1 MKVIIAEKP
10 SVARQIASIVGATIR
25 KEGYLEGNGYTV
37 TWAFGH
43 LVGLAMPEPYG
54 FKGFR
59 KENLPILPEVF
70 RLEPRTTKSGK
81 EYKPDPK
88 VMKQLKIIK
97 ALFEQAERIIV
108 ATDAG
113 REGELI
119 FRYIYQYLDC
129 NKPFDRL
136 WINSLTDQAIRE
148 GLRNIRPGKEYDNL
162 YLSARARSE
171 ADWIVGINASQ
182 ALAIAAGR
190 GVWSLGRVQTPTLA
204 LVCQRYLENRD
215 FTAQTFYRLKLHT
228 AKDAAAFSALSIDK
242 YASQDEAT
250 EHRQDVLES
259 SEVRV
264 IKVESRETMENVPL
278 LYDLTSLQRD
288 ANRRHG
294 FPAEKTLNIAQDL
307 YEAKLITYPR
317 TGSRY
322 IPEDLFA
329 QVPALLNS
337 LQLHPEFGRYALELA
352 ENPLNRHSVNNA
364 KVTDHHALLITG
376 NVPSKLSAE
385 QSKIYDMIA
394 GRMLEAFSEV
404 CVKDLTTVRIECAG
418 HLFEVRAT
426 TILQAGWRRIWHEK
440 EETSDEEAAALPTL
454 HENDVLLMRGCDL
467 LEKETRPRPLHTES
481 SLLAAMETAGKELD
495 NEAEREAM
503 KDSGLGTPA
512 TRAAIIETL
521 ISREYIRREKR
532 SLVPTE
538 KGLSVYNIVAD
549 KRIADVALTGGW
561 ELALAKI
568 ATGEMNAFTFK
579 HGIEVFATQITS
591 ELLKVQIQGSAP
603 ASCPKCG
610 APMAFYPKIAKCFN
624 SECQLVIFRTMAGK
638 DLSDE
643 QLKTLI
649 EKGRTGVIKGF
660 RKKDGDTF
668 DASVALNADFKT
680 EFTFEERKQARKPGF
695 KPRK

>member
-43 LVGLAMPEPYG
+43 LVGLAMPESYG
-54 FKGFR
+54 FKGFH

-70 RLEPRTTKSGK
+70 RLEPRSTKSGK
-81 EYKPDPK
+81 EHKSDPK
-88 VMKQLKIIK
+88 VMKQLKVIK
-97 ALFEQAERIIV
+97 ELFEQAERIIV

-162 YLSARARSE
+162 YLSVRARSE

-182 ALAIAAGR
+182 ALAIAAGC
-190 GVWSLGRVQTPTLA
+190 GVWSLGRVQTPTLV

-228 AKDAAAFSALSIDK
+228 AKDATAFSALSIDK

-250 EHRQDVLES
+250 KHRQAVLES

-264 IKVESRETMENVPL
+264 IKVESRETTENVPL

-329 QVPALLNS
+329 QVSALLNS
-337 LQLHPEFGRYALELA
+337 LQLHPEFGHYALELA

-404 CVKDLTTVRIECAG
+404 CVKGLTTVRIECAG

-426 TILQAGWRRIWHEK
+426 TILQVGWRRIWHEK

-467 LEKETRPRPLHTES
+467 LEKETRPRPLHTEN

-568 ATGEMNAFTFK
+568 ATGEMNAFTFR

-591 ELLKVQIQGSAP
+591 ELLKVQIPGSAP

-610 APMAFYPKIAKCFN
+610 SPMAFYPKVARCLN
-624 SECQLVIFRTMAGK
+624 AECQLVIFRTMAGK
-638 DLSDE
+638 ELSDE

-680 EFTFEERKQARKPGF
+680 EFAFEERKQARKPGY

>member
-43 LVGLAMPEPYG
+43 LVGLAMPESYG
-54 FKGFR
+54 FKGFH

-70 RLEPRTTKSGK
+70 RLEPRSTKSGK
-81 EYKPDPK
+81 EYKPDPGTL
-88 VMKQLKIIK
+88 KQLKVIK

-129 NKPFDRL
+129 DKPFDRL

-250 EHRQDVLES
+250 KHRQAVLES
-259 SEVRV
+259 TEVRV
-264 IKVESRETMENVPL
+264 IKVESRETTENVPL

-394 GRMLEAFSEV
+394 GRMLEAFSEE
-404 CVKDLTTVRIECAG
+404 CVKNLTTVRIECAG

-426 TILQAGWRRIWHEK
+426 TILQAGWRRICHEK

-454 HENDVLLMRGCDL
+454 HENDVLLMWGCDL
-467 LEKETRPRPLHTES
+467 LEKETRPRPLYTES

-638 DLSDE
+638 ELSDE

-660 RKKDGDTF
+660 RKKTVTP
-668 DASVALNADFKT
+668 S
-680 EFTFEERKQARKPGF
+680 KP
-695 KPRK
+695 P